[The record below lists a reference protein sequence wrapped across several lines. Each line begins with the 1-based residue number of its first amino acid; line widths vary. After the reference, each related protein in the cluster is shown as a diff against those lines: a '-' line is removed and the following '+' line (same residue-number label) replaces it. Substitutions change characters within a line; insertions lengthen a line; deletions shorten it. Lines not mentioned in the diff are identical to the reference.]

1 METLRHNMRRLPAR
15 MAVVAAVLVLTDA
28 GTSRLPAQEPE
39 VSWVQEEKARIGVL
53 LEDRCDALVR
63 DDEKCRQPPVVTSVV
78 VNGPADLAGVQARD
92 TLLSVN
98 GLDVTTLEGRAAL
111 LGLEAGVPVQL
122 GLARASGRMTIRV
135 TPEMRSAE
143 PWMEVRTMF
152 FGLPEELAGDASGGV
167 RVVRIPSLRARL
179 DEVEVRLES
188 LRTHG
193 NAFVFFHEDD
203 EGSFKI
209 EVGDPEKARVILQRM
224 REHDGGSAHARV
236 FESQRPTADVAQG
249 EATGARVEVRVDL
262 PRYVWENEELARRLV
277 RVRDSSFRSARV
289 YLDSLVRLRAEVRT
303 LGTDSLG
310 LTVSVTP
317 RTDPRGEWT
326 YYVARRPVP
335 GPLRTLLLSDLRVA
349 GAEFRE
355 LSTGLAEYFEGADE
369 GLLVLRVIRDTPADR
384 IDLRAGDVVVEVG
397 GVKCSDVATL
407 RHVLADAAHAGS
419 VEVKWIRKGQQHAS
433 MLDTH

>member
-1 METLRHNMRRLPAR
+1 METLRHNMRRLSAR
-15 MAVVAAVLVLTDA
+15 LAVLATMLLLTAA
-28 GTSRLPAQEPE
+28 GTSRLSAQEPE
-39 VSWVQEEKARIGVL
+39 VNWVQEEKARIGVL
-53 LEDRCDALVR
+53 LEERCDALMR
-63 DDEKCRQPPVVTSVV
+63 AEERCGQPPVVSSVV

-92 TLLSVN
+92 TLLSVD

-135 TPEMRSAE
+135 TPEMRPAE
-143 PWMEVRTMF
+143 PWTNVRTMF
-152 FGLPEELAGDASGGV
+152 FGPPEELAEDASGGV

-179 DEVEVRLES
+179 NEVEVRLES

-209 EVGDPEKARVILQRM
+209 EVGDPEKAGVILQRM
-224 REHDGGSAHARV
+224 REHDGRLAQARV
-236 FESQRPTADVAQG
+236 VEGQRSEADVTQD
-249 EATGARVEVRVDL
+249 EASGTRVEVRVDL
-262 PRYVWENEELARRLV
+262 PGYVWENEELARRLV

-289 YLDSLVRLRAEVRT
+289 HLDSLVRLRAEVRT

-310 LTVSVTP
+310 LTLSVTS
-317 RTDPRGEWT
+317 RTDPRGEWA
-326 YYVARRPVP
+326 YYVAHRPVP
-335 GPLRTLLLSDLRVA
+335 GQLRTLLLSDLRVA

-355 LSTGLAEYFEGADE
+355 LGGSLADYFEGVDE

-384 IDLRAGDVVVEVG
+384 MGLRDGDVVVEVDE
-397 GVKCSDVATL
+397 VNCSSVATL
-407 RHVLADAAHAGS
+407 RQVLADAEHKGF
-419 VEVKWIRKGQQHAS
+419 VEVKWVRKGKHHTGR
-433 MLDTH
+433 LDTH